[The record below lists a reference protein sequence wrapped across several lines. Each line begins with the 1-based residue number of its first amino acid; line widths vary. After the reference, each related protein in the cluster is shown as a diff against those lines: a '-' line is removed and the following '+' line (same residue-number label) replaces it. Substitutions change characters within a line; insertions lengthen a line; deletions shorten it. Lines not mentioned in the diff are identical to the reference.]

1 MANIMMIIILVVL
14 LGVYGLMFWYW
25 IRTSLIMMRQ
35 SVLLGILGLLFS
47 PLAQLVYYF
56 SNKNKLN
63 ISDKKEFSRYW
74 LVIVLTI
81 VISIIGAMVTTFLPV
96 Q

>member
-1 MANIMMIIILVVL
+1 MANIMMIIILVML

-63 ISDKKEFSRYW
+63 MKDKKEFSRYG
-74 LVIVLTI
+74 LVIILTI

>member
-1 MANIMMIIILVVL
+1 MANIIMIIILVAL

-63 ISDKKEFSRYW
+63 TNDKKEFSRYG